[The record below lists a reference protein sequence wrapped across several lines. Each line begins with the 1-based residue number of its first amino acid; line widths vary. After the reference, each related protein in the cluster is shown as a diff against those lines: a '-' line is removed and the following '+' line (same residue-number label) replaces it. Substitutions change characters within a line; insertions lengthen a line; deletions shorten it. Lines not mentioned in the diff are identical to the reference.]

1 MIGMASVSSD
11 PSGLSDL
18 SHLSD
23 LSDLSSS
30 DTGFSEVFAGLPRL
44 TGLALSVG
52 GDRLIASAQ
61 VVNGEGNSF
70 VPTLWDVDPA
80 GEREARRV
88 TRSVRGE
95 YAPAFAPDGRLMFLS
110 GRENTDPC
118 TRAGH
123 DGTGPG
129 LWALPEYGEAEPVAH
144 RPGGISGFTV
154 ARGTDAI
161 AYTAFVPPGAAGTT
175 THAEFR
181 RKRERA
187 KVTAI
192 LYDTGPTRFGGAELG
207 PEEPHTFVLR
217 PGRPPVDAGGQG
229 LVGGGDMALSPDGTL
244 VAYTRAV
251 AGGEADAD
259 ANVVV
264 VADTAT
270 GEVRRIFSRHG
281 HHYHRLVFT
290 ADGTAL
296 VCQRQRELTYDQ
308 PWRVTLVAF
317 DPGSGAETD
326 LLPDFDNW
334 PWPGSPVVSPVP
346 GDATVWFT
354 GDERGHC
361 PVFRRDP
368 DGTVTRLTS
377 SGAYSS
383 LCVTPDGTTLFALR
397 SGIDTPPHVVR
408 LDAAAPDQ
416 QPVTLRAPDGVG
428 ALPGTLTEVHT
439 TADDGFPL
447 RAWLVLPRDASAE
460 RPAPL
465 VVLPHGG
472 PQMSWSAWTF
482 GLGPWPFAAR
492 GYAVLL
498 PDPALST
505 GYGQRM
511 QERGLGQYGG
521 RPYRDIMALT
531 DAAETRADID
541 ATRTALAGH
550 SYGGY
555 IANRAATLTDR
566 FRALVSYA
574 GQWNLESFQAET
586 DLHAYARRIFGDPL
600 TQRQRYETDSPH
612 LDVAK
617 VTTPMLVVHGGRDY
631 RAPVGQ
637 AIGLFNDLQGNEVPV
652 KFLYFPDESHSIGA
666 PNHLRILYETV
677 LNFLDHHVLGREW
690 HRPEL
695 L

>member
-1 MIGMASVSSD
+1 MACISSD
-11 PSGLSDL
+11 PSDL
-18 SHLSD
+18 YDVL
-23 LSDLSSS
+23 
-30 DTGFSEVFAGLPRL
+30 AGRPRL
-44 TGLALSVG
+44 TGLALAPS
-52 GDRLIASAQ
+52 GDRLIASVQ
-61 VVNGEGNSF
+61 VINGEGNAF
-70 VPTLWDVDPA
+70 VPGLWEVDPA

-88 TRSVRGE
+88 TRSLQGE

-110 GRENTDPC
+110 SRENTDPF
-118 TRAGH
+118 TRTSS
-123 DGTGPG
+123 DSTGPG
-129 LWALPEYGEAEPVAH
+129 LWSLPEYGEAERIVHHPS
-144 RPGGISGFTV
+144 GISAFTV
-154 ARGTDAI
+154 AHGAGTV
-161 AYTAFVPPGAAGTT
+161 AYTASVLPGAADTAA
-175 THAEFR
+175 HAEFR
-181 RKRERA
+181 EKRESA
-187 KVTAI
+187 KITAV
-192 LYDTGPTRFGGAELG
+192 LYDSGPTRFGGADLG
-207 PEEPHTFVLR
+207 PAEPHTFVLR
-217 PGRPPVDAGGQG
+217 PDGTQADVGGQG
-229 LVGGGDMALSPDGTL
+229 VVGGGDLALSPDGTL

-251 AGGEADAD
+251 AGSEPDVN

-264 VADTAT
+264 VADAAT
-270 GEVRRIFSRHG
+270 GEVRRIFSRPG

-290 ADGTAL
+290 ADGRSL
-296 VCQRQRELTYDQ
+296 VSQRQRELTYDT

-317 DPGSGAETD
+317 DPASGAETD

-361 PVFRRDP
+361 PVFRRGP

-383 LCVTPDGTTLFALR
+383 LCVALDGTTLFALR
-397 SGIDTPPHVVR
+397 STIDSPPHVVR

-416 QPVTLRAPDGVG
+416 QPVTLWAPADPGP
-428 ALPGTLTEVHT
+428 LPGTLTEVHT

-472 PQMSWSAWTF
+472 PQMSWSGWTF
-482 GLGPWPFAAR
+482 GFGPWPFAAR

-521 RPYRDIMALT
+521 RPYRDLMLA
-531 DAAETRADID
+531 DATQTRDDID
-541 ATRTALAGH
+541 ATRTGLAGH

-566 FRALVSYA
+566 FKAIVTYG

-586 DLHAYARRIFGDPL
+586 DLHAHARRIFGDPL

-612 LDVAK
+612 LDVRKAM
-617 VTTPMLVVHGGRDY
+617 TPMLVVHGGKDY
-631 RAPVGQ
+631 RVPVGQ
-637 AIGLFNDLQGNEVPV
+637 ALGLFNDLQRHEVPV
-652 KFLYFPDESHSIGA
+652 KFLYFPDESHSVGA
-666 PNHLRILYETV
+666 PNHVRILYETV
-677 LNFLDHHVLGREW
+677 LNFLDHHVLGQEW
-690 HRPEL
+690 HRPQL